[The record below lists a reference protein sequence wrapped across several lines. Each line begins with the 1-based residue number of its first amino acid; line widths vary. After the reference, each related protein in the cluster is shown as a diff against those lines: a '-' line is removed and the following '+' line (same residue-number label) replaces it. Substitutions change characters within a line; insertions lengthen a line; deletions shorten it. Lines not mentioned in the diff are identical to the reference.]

1 MDVVEEKVQR
11 LYKLAKEH
19 PDDERL
25 QMAKEAIESLRRS
38 RGSLQGWNGRYRE
51 EVSQLNTEIQVK
63 DQEKIAL
70 TQELGKVQQEVQA
83 MIQQKQRLIA
93 EREKVQ
99 AELRHIQTEV
109 ELAAARVKET
119 HGWFGKF
126 SILWTFINSVF
137 FDDGDR
143 PDMGKIETSV
153 KVDPDRPQMQT
164 DPASIGKDLLNR

>member
-11 LYKLAKEH
+11 LYQLAKKY

-25 QMAKEAIESLRRS
+25 QTAVAAVKSLRRS
-38 RGSLQGWNGRYRE
+38 RGSLQGWNSRYRQ
-51 EVSQLNTEIQVK
+51 EVGQLNTEIQLK
-63 DQEKIAL
+63 DQEKLAL
-70 TQELGKVQQEVQA
+70 EQELDKVQQEVQGMVA
-83 MIQQKQRLIA
+83 QKQRLIA
-93 EREKVQ
+93 ERERVQ

-126 SILWTFINSVF
+126 SILWTFVNSVF

-143 PDMGKIETSV
+143 PEMGKIETSV
-153 KVDPDRPQMQT
+153 KPDPDRPQMQT
-164 DPASIGKDLLNR
+164 DPASIGKDLLGR